1 MAWQLLPK
9 LPYQNLFNSH
19 NRKNKMQPTFIDVMR
34 HGEPEGS
41 CPEGGTI
48 LRGSTDHALTQ
59 KGWAQA
65 RKRVEMLS
73 ENGNKWDVIISS
85 PLIRCA
91 DFAKFLVSEK
101 LNKKGDGFFIKS
113 HWREIHYGDWDGLS
127 TAKIWQDQPELMA
140 KMWQDPLE
148 FCAPNGESVKDF
160 GVRIEQ
166 AWLELITEFQ
176 GKRILLVCHGGVMRL
191 LLKQLLLLAP
201 EAMNRFAIPYASVSR
216 FRVDHSA
223 IDEDAVGNNSIQH
236 WPSLLSHLGNKIE
249 GDGVEGE
256 EVPKDE

>member
-1 MAWQLLPK
+1 MA
-9 LPYQNLFNSH
+9 
-19 NRKNKMQPTFIDVMR
+19 MQPTFIDVMR
-34 HGEPEGS
+34 HGEPEGT
-41 CPEGGTI
+41 CPDGGTI

-65 RKRVEMLS
+65 HKRTEMLLAD
-73 ENGNKWDVIISS
+73 GNKWDVIISS

-91 DFAKFLVSEK
+91 EFSKILAATEFPEQGD
-101 LNKKGDGFFIKS
+101 KKVERFFIKPNF
-113 HWREIHYGDWDGLS
+113 REIHYGDWDGLS
-127 TAKIWQDQPELMA
+127 TAKIWQDQPELME

-160 GVRIEQ
+160 SHRLQQ

-201 EAMNRFAIPYASVSR
+201 EAMHRFAIPYAAVSR
-216 FRVDHSA
+216 FRIDHST
-223 IDEDAVGNNSIQH
+223 IDDDASVNDAEEALIKH
-236 WPSLLSHLGNKIE
+236 WPSLLSHF
-249 GDGVEGE
+249 GDEIKADKLNDDEAGV
-256 EVPKDE
+256 DE

>member
-1 MAWQLLPK
+1 
-9 LPYQNLFNSH
+9 
-19 NRKNKMQPTFIDVMR
+19 MQPTFIDVMR
-34 HGEPEGS
+34 HGEPEGT
-41 CPEGGTI
+41 CPDGGTI

-65 RKRVEMLS
+65 RQRSEMLLS
-73 ENGNKWDVIISS
+73 DGSKWDIIISS

-91 DFAKFLVSEK
+91 EFAKSLAATQFDEK
-101 LNKKGDGFFIKS
+101 STPFFIQS
-113 HWREIHYGDWDGLS
+113 SWREIHYGDWDGLS
-127 TAKIWQDQPELMA
+127 TAKIWKNQPELME

-160 GVRIEQ
+160 NVRLEQ

-201 EAMNRFAIPYASVSR
+201 EAMNRFAIPYAAVSR
-216 FRVDHSA
+216 FRVDHAPANETESETPA
-223 IDEDAVGNNSIQH
+223 KH
-236 WPSLLSHLGNKIE
+236 WPSLLSHF
-249 GDGVEGE
+249 GDEITV
-256 EVPKDE
+256 DEI

>member
-1 MAWQLLPK
+1 M
-9 LPYQNLFNSH
+9 
-19 NRKNKMQPTFIDVMR
+19 KMQTTFIDVMR

-48 LRGSTDHALTQ
+48 LRGSTDHGLTK

-65 RKRVEMLS
+65 RKRSEMLLAD
-73 ENGNKWDVIISS
+73 GNQWDVIVSS

-91 DFAKFLVSEK
+91 DFSKSLAATQ
-101 LNKKGDGFFIKS
+101 LNENSDGFFINS
-113 HWREIHYGDWDGLS
+113 SWREIHYGDWDGLS
-127 TAKIWQDQPELMA
+127 TAKIWQNQPELMEI
-140 KMWQDPLE
+140 MWQDPLG

-160 GVRIEQ
+160 SARIEQ

-201 EAMNRFAIPYASVSR
+201 AAMNRFAIPYAAVSR
-216 FRVDHSA
+216 FRVDHSP
-223 IDEDAVGNNSIQH
+223 VGEEPVQH
-236 WPSLLSHLGNKIE
+236 WPSLLSHF
-249 GDGVEGE
+249 GE
-256 EVPKDE
+256 EIKDE